1 MSKSS
6 KPIPVA
12 IPNDLLAEIERVSAI
27 TDISKQDI
35 MRLAMR
41 IGLADMD
48 AIEHDAAKLIQQA
61 AEDKGTSFSAWAKA
75 QSDPIPTT
83 IKPSTEGFHYRTA
96 AKPLNSKLN
105 DA

>member
-12 IPNDLLAEIERVSAI
+12 IPNDLLAEIERVSDL
-27 TDISKQDI
+27 TQISKQDI

-48 AIEHDAAKLIQQA
+48 ALGADIAKVIQQA

-75 QSDPIPTT
+75 QNTPIPTT
-83 IKPSTEGFHYRTA
+83 VKPSTSGFAYR
-96 AKPLNSKLN
+96 KSHPLNSELN
-105 DA
+105 DPT